1 MRTDKI
7 ALMRA
12 TKILIAALALALAT
26 ALAAAPLA
34 GAKPRKK
41 PRPVLYV
48 GNNWDGTADVV
59 NPKTFKRIARLNIV
73 PDKAE
78 RLAEI
83 QANPDRQAY
92 FLAIRELVGEGH
104 DQFVDDAF
112 TSHSGRYLYVSR
124 PSFAD
129 VAAFDLKTR
138 KIVWR
143 TPVEGY
149 RADHMAI
156 SPDGTRLA
164 VSASTAKKVHI
175 LNTANGQIVGS
186 FSSGDQPHENNY
198 SKDGTRIFHAS
209 IGTVYSPLDAPE
221 LEPTKGERV
230 FEIVNAS
237 TLQVER
243 RIDMNKKL
251 EEFGRPDMSG
261 AVRPMALTPDE
272 KTLYFQVSFH
282 HGFVEYDLTAHKVTR
297 VADLPISDK
306 APPNREQYLLDS
318 AHHGLAMNPQ
328 GTKLCAAGTM
338 SDYAAIV
345 DRQTFRYTLAATGT
359 KPYWSSN
366 SGDGKYC
373 FISFSGDDNVGVV
386 DYRTEKLVKKF
397 PVGDHPQR
405 MRMGKLRYNLLGT
418 KRPASRRR

>member
-1 MRTDKI
+1 VKVR
-7 ALMRA
+7 ALLTALTVASLAVLPATADAA
-12 TKILIAALALALAT
+12 TKKPKRTTTQDIL
-26 ALAAAPLA
+26 
-34 GAKPRKK
+34 
-41 PRPVLYV
+41 VV
-48 GNNWDGTADVV
+48 GNNWDGTATVV
-59 NPKTFKRIARLNIV
+59 HPRTFKRIATLNIV

-78 RLAEI
+78 RVAEI
-83 QANPDRQAY
+83 ASDPDRMGY

-104 DQFVDDAF
+104 DQYVDDAF

-129 VAAFDLKTR
+129 VVAFDLKTR

-156 SPDGTRLA
+156 SPDGRRLA

-175 LNTANGQIVGS
+175 IDVASGQIVGN
-186 FSSGDQPHENNY
+186 FPSGDQPHENNY
-198 SKDGTRIFHAS
+198 SSNGGRIFHAS
-209 IGTVYSPLDAPE
+209 IGTVYTPLDAPE

-230 FEIVNAS
+230 FEIVDANS
-237 TLQVER
+237 LEVLR
-243 RIDMNKKL
+243 KIDMNKKL
-251 EEFGRPDMSG
+251 EEFGRPELSG
-261 AVRPMALTPDE
+261 AIRPMALTPDE
-272 KTLYFQVSFH
+272 NTLYFQVSFF
-282 HGFVEYDLTAHKVTR
+282 HGFIEYDLVSDRVTR
-297 VADLPISDK
+297 IADLPVTDK
-306 APPNREQYLLDS
+306 APANREDYLLDS

-345 DRQTFRYTLAATGT
+345 DRQSFRYKLAAEGT
-359 KPYWSSN
+359 KPYWSTN
-366 SGDGKYC
+366 SADGKYC

-386 DYRTEKLVKKF
+386 DYRKETLVKKF

-405 MRMGKLRYNLLGT
+405 MRMGKLRYGLLGT
-418 KRPASRRR
+418 KRPAARRR